1 MPNKGYSATIP
12 DFWGLQFVTL
22 MASSSRIFQH
32 KIAPMFVNGTS
43 YSSYCLVVLA
53 VVILWRLNQVGRRP
67 RDYPPGPP
75 TLPILGNLLQIPQ
88 EKRHLQFE
96 KWAREYGPIYSL
108 MLGTKVMI
116 VLSSD
121 LAIKD
126 LIDKRG
132 AIYSS
137 RPEAYIAQDIL
148 SGGLRVLFMPNAG
161 VWSMARKL
169 VHRILNVT
177 AARTYVPYQD
187 LENKAMLLGMLERPN
202 DFIDHL
208 RRYTAS
214 LTTQMTFGF
223 RTASIGDPRF
233 KKAFDIFD
241 RSSEMIGS
249 RIAALLDLLPVLRR
263 LPTTVLPIK
272 RQGKELHEQ
281 ELELFKGLFLQ
292 AKQGLKDG
300 TAKPCFCVDLVKV
313 QKEEGISDDLAGY
326 LSGSLLQAGSETT
339 SAILIGFVQ
348 AMVIYPDVAKKAQAE
363 LDRVCGD
370 RMPDLND
377 VPNLPYIRA
386 CAKESLRW
394 MPGFMLGVPHAVT
407 QDDMYMGYRIPKNST
422 VIMNVWSVHNDP
434 QRHPDP
440 RRFDPS
446 RYKDDNQTSID
457 AANNPDATKRD
468 HFVFGAGRR
477 RCQGMHI
484 ADRSIFLAISR
495 LLWAFHFKRM
505 VDQETG
511 EEVIPDMDDMV
522 DGIMMMPTPFAAN
535 IQPRS
540 AEKAE
545 CVRNAWAQVLPL
557 LDSQEQWNEVP
568 EGLIWKDEQDLL

>member
-1 MPNKGYSATIP
+1 MSIFGINYS
-12 DFWGLQFVTL
+12 FYGLVAL
-22 MASSSRIFQH
+22 AAIF
-32 KIAPMFVNGTS
+32 
-43 YSSYCLVVLA
+43 
-53 VVILWRLNQVGRRP
+53 LWRLDQVGRRP
-67 RDYPPGPP
+67 KDYPPGPP
-75 TLPILGNLLQIPQ
+75 TLPIFGNLLQIPQ

-121 LAIKD
+121 VAIKD

-161 VWSMARKL
+161 VWSTARKL

-223 RTASIGDPRF
+223 RTASITDPRF
-233 KKAFDIFD
+233 KEAFHIFD

-249 RIAALLDLLPVLRR
+249 RIAALLDLVPVLRR
-263 LPTTVLPIK
+263 LPDAVLPIK
-272 RQGKELHEQ
+272 RHGKVLHQQ
-281 ELELFKGLFLQ
+281 ELKLFKGLFLQ

-339 SAILIGFVQ
+339 SAILVGFVQ
-348 AMVIYPDVAKKAQAE
+348 AMVIYPDVAKTAQAE

-407 QDDMYMGYRIPKNST
+407 QDDMYMGYRIPKDST

-446 RYKDDNQTSID
+446 RYKDDHQTSID

-505 VDQETG
+505 TDQETG
-511 EEVIPDMDDMV
+511 EEVVPDMDNMV
-522 DGIMMMPTPFAAN
+522 DGIMMMPLPFTAD

-540 AEKAE
+540 IEKAE
-545 CVRNAWAQVLPL
+545 SVRNAWAEVLPL
-557 LDSQEQWNEVP
+557 LDSKEQWNEVP
-568 EGLIWKDEQDLL
+568 EGLIWKDEQHLL